1 MIRLK
6 NLIME
11 QEDSKQ
17 TDSDLKDINIRVN
30 YIAYETNYRW
40 HDIPGNNDLMSAD
53 FAKEM
58 VDFIL
63 DRIESENIRNPETG
77 EYEYDVTRLN
87 DDITFDCCIQRDD
100 SEIDFHARY
109 NENADLERIELHD
122 PDLAE
127 SLGITESDLYELLS

>member
-11 QEDSKQ
+11 QEASKQ

-40 HDIPGNNDLMSAD
+40 SDIPGNDDLMSAD

-58 VDFIL
+58 VDFIV
-63 DRIESENIRNPETG
+63 DMVEDENIRNPETG
-77 EYEYDVTRLN
+77 EYEYDVTRL
-87 DDITFDCCIQRDD
+87 DSDIRFDCCIQKDD
-100 SEIDFHARY
+100 YEIDFYVSYDEDA
-109 NENADLERIELHD
+109 ELTAIEIQD
-122 PDLAE
+122 PDIADKFD
-127 SLGITESDLYELLS
+127 ITESDLYELLS

>member
-11 QEDSKQ
+11 QEDSKR
-17 TDSDLKDINIRVN
+17 KNIKMRVN
-30 YIAYETNYRW
+30 YIVYDTNYRDSTMPI
-40 HDIPGNNDLMSAD
+40 HDEMMSKE

-58 VDFIL
+58 VD
-63 DRIESENIRNPETG
+63 RIVDMIEDENIRNPETG

-100 SEIDFHARY
+100 SEIDFHALY
-109 NENADLERIELHD
+109 DENADLVRIELHD

>member
-11 QEDSKQ
+11 REDSKQ
-17 TDSDLKDINIRVN
+17 TDSDLEDINIRVN

-77 EYEYDVTRLN
+77 EYKYDVTRL
-87 DDITFDCCIQRDD
+87 DSDIRFDCCIQRDD
-100 SEIDFHARY
+100 YEIDFNVSYDEDA
-109 NENADLERIELHD
+109 ELVAIEIQDPEIADKF
-122 PDLAE
+122 
-127 SLGITESDLYELLS
+127 GITESDLYELLS